1 MIESPR
7 FWEERSTTA
16 GKTVTR
22 SVQGQWSAK
31 STSSYKQNPGGSA
44 AGEQQ
49 KIAAISS
56 ANKFDKKRQGKV
68 VKQRIHS
75 AAPSKRP
82 MSALTKNF

>member
-31 STSSYKQNPGGSA
+31 STTSMKQNPAGSY
-44 AGEQQ
+44 GEQQ
-49 KIAAISS
+49 KISSIRS
-56 ANKFDKKRQGKV
+56 ANKIDNSRQGKI
-68 VKQRIHS
+68 VKHRIHS
-75 AAPSKRP
+75 AVPAKRP
-82 MSALTKNF
+82 MSALTKNL

>member
-31 STSSYKQNPGGSA
+31 STTSFKQNPGGSTIGA
-44 AGEQQ
+44 QQ

-56 ANKFDKKRQGKV
+56 ANKLDRNRQGKV
-68 VKQRIHS
+68 IKLRIHS

-82 MSALTKNF
+82 VSALTKNL